1 MTISNIVMMLTLKQN
16 KEKER
21 KKKKSGRMYLKKDI
35 GSTCWE
41 NWAKGEF
48 QEFFRGN
55 LGHE

>member
-16 KEKER
+16 KEKE
-21 KKKKSGRMYLKKDI
+21 KKKSGRMYLKKDI

-48 QEFFRGN
+48 QQFFRGN

>member
-16 KEKER
+16 KEKE

-48 QEFFRGN
+48 QEFLRGN
-55 LGHE
+55 LGHK